1 MPMRPDFLP
10 TRMPLAIT
18 GALAAGMLAALVAGV
33 PAASLTSVA
42 CMLVLLLSG
51 GIAADYWWTRKAW
64 NLEPPELQRH
74 LPVAMAIGARC
85 SVTLQLKNTGQR
97 AWDMQVFDHPGAPLQ
112 FSGLP
117 ARLRLPPH
125 SITDYIYQVTPA
137 GRGDAQ
143 FERAEVRVRSRLGLL
158 LLRRRLG
165 ARELRRVYPDFAQIS
180 RYAWLA
186 GDRRLAELGVKTW
199 QRRGEGTDFK
209 QLSEYRPGDPIRHI
223 DWKATLR
230 ARRPIVREF
239 QDERDQNVLLLLDCG
254 RRMRADEQAGIGGH
268 FDQVLNAT
276 VLLAYVALRQGDAVG
291 VQTFAVPEGSERHIP
306 PSKGNLALN
315 RMMSSLYDLQPTLT
329 QPDYLRAAGAVMR
342 TLRRRSL
349 VVIITNFRDEDS
361 AELGQALRLLR
372 TRHLV
377 LLASVR
383 ERALRE
389 IAEQPI
395 TDHDSILQIAA
406 AELFTQQRRAAF
418 QRLAS
423 GHSLMVDAEPD
434 LLGMALV
441 NQYRTAKASG
451 VI

>member
-1 MPMRPDFLP
+1 MRPDCLP
-10 TRMPLAIT
+10 TRLPLAFI
-18 GALAAGMLAALVAGV
+18 GALAALMLAALLAGV
-33 PAASLTSVA
+33 PAAPLTRVA
-42 CMLVLLLSG
+42 IALVALLAG
-51 GIAADYWWTRKAW
+51 AMAADYWWTGRSWDRAA
-64 NLEPPELQRH
+64 PELRRH
-74 LPVAMAIGARC
+74 MPVAMAIGAHC
-85 SVTLQLKNTGQR
+85 AVTLQFENPGPR
-97 AWDMQVFDHPGAPLQ
+97 AWDIVVFDHPGWPLE
-112 FSGLP
+112 FGGLP
-117 ARLRLPPH
+117 SRLRLAPR
-125 SITDYIYQVTPA
+125 SVTEYSYQVTPA
-137 GRGDAQ
+137 GRGDAR
-143 FERAEVRVRSRLGLL
+143 FERAEARVRSLLGLL
-158 LLRRRLG
+158 WLRRRVG
-165 ARELRRVYPDFAQIS
+165 TSELRRVYPDFAQIS

-186 GDRRLAELGVKTW
+186 GDRRLAELGVKTR

-209 QLSEYRPGDPIRHI
+209 QLTEYRPGDPIRHL

-254 RRMRADEQAGIGGH
+254 RRMRADELSGSGGH

-276 VLLAYVALRQGDAVG
+276 VLLAYVALRSGDAVG
-291 VQTFAVPEGSERHIP
+291 VQTFAVPAGSERHIP
-306 PSKGNLALN
+306 PAKGNRALN
-315 RMMSSLYDLQPTLT
+315 RLMASLYDLQPTLT
-329 QPDYLRAAGAVMR
+329 QPDYLGAASAVLR

-349 VVIITNFRDEDS
+349 IVIVTNFRDEDS

-389 IAEQPI
+389 IADQPI
-395 TDHDSILQIAA
+395 TDHDSVLQIAA
-406 AELFTQQRRAAF
+406 AQLFAQQRRAAF

-434 LLGMALV
+434 RLGVALV
-441 NQYRTAKASG
+441 NQYRTAKTAG

>member
-1 MPMRPDFLP
+1 MHADFHP
-10 TRMPLAIT
+10 TRLPLAT
-18 GALAAGMLAALVAGV
+18 VGAIAAAMLAALVAGAPV
-33 PAASLTSVA
+33 AWLTTVA
-42 CMLVLLLSG
+42 GGLLLLLG
-51 GIAADYWWTRKAW
+51 TALVADRWWTASRWDESA
-64 NLEPPELQRH
+64 PVLQRR
-74 LPVAMAIGARC
+74 LPAAMAIGARC
-85 SVTLQLKNTGQR
+85 RVALQFHNPGLR
-97 AWDMQVFDHPGAPLQ
+97 PWDVEVFDHPGAPLR
-112 FSGLP
+112 FTGLP
-117 ARLRLPPH
+117 IRLRIAAQGLTET
-125 SITDYIYQVTPA
+125 SYSVTPI
-137 GRGDAQ
+137 GRGDVQ
-143 FERAEVRVRSRLGLL
+143 FEPAELQVRSVLGLVW
-158 LLRRRLG
+158 LRRRLG
-165 ARELRRVYPDFAQIS
+165 KPELRRVYPDFAQIS

-186 GDRRLAELGVKTW
+186 GDRRLAELGVKSW

-209 QLSEYRPGDPIRHI
+209 QLAEYRPGDPVRHI

-291 VQTFAVPEGSERHIP
+291 VQTFGVPEGSERHIP
-306 PSKGNLALN
+306 PAKGDHALN
-315 RMMSSLYDLQPTLT
+315 SLMSGLYDLQPTLM
-329 QPDYLRAAGAVMR
+329 QPDYLAAATAVMR
-342 TLRRRSL
+342 SLRRRSL

-361 AELGQALRLLR
+361 AELSQALRLLH

-383 ERALRE
+383 ESTLRE
-389 IAEQPI
+389 IASQPI
-395 TDHDSILQIAA
+395 TNDASVLQIATA
-406 AELFTQQRRAAF
+406 QLFAQQRRAAF

-434 LLGMALV
+434 RLGVDLV
-441 NQYRTAKASG
+441 NQYRTAKTAG

>member
-1 MPMRPDFLP
+1 MTMQPRFLP
-10 TRMPLAIT
+10 TRVPLAII
-18 GALAAGMLAALVAGV
+18 GALAVLMLVALLAGMPAGPLTGVAS
-33 PAASLTSVA
+33 AS
-42 CMLVLLLSG
+42 VLLL
-51 GIAADYWWTRKAW
+51 AAAMVADYWWTGRSWERAA
-64 NLEPPELQRH
+64 PELRRNM
-74 LPVAMAIGARC
+74 PVAMAIGARC
-85 SVTLQLKNTGQR
+85 EVTLQFENPGPR
-97 AWDMQVFDHPGAPLQ
+97 AWDIVVFDHPGWPLE
-112 FSGLP
+112 FSALP
-117 ARLRLPPH
+117 ARVRLPPL
-125 SITDYIYQVTPA
+125 SLTEYAYQVRPA
-137 GRGDAQ
+137 GRGDAL
-143 FERAEVRVRSRLGLL
+143 FDRAEARVLSHLRLLYL
-158 LLRRRLG
+158 QRRLG

-209 QLSEYRPGDPIRHI
+209 QLTEYRPGDPIRHI

-291 VQTFAVPEGSERHIP
+291 VQTFAVPAGSERHIP
-306 PSKGNLALN
+306 PAKGNRALS
-315 RMMSSLYDLQPTLT
+315 RLMAGLYDLQPTLT
-329 QPDYLRAAGAVMR
+329 QPDYLGAASAVMR
-342 TLRRRSL
+342 SLRRRSL
-349 VVIITNFRDEDS
+349 VVIVTNFRDEDS

-389 IAEQPI
+389 IADQPI
-395 TDHDSILQIAA
+395 TDHDSVLQIAA
-406 AELFTQQRRAAF
+406 AQLFAQQRRAAF
-418 QRLAS
+418 QRLAA

-434 LLGMALV
+434 RLGVALV
-441 NQYRTAKASG
+441 NQYRTAKTAG

>member
-1 MPMRPDFLP
+1 MRADFLP
-10 TRMPLAIT
+10 TRLPLAIT
-18 GALAAGMLAALVAGV
+18 GALAALMLAALLAGMRVA
-33 PAASLTSVA
+33 PLTA
-42 CMLVLLLSG
+42 LAMAMVLLLAVAM
-51 GIAADYWWTRKAW
+51 AADCWWTGRAW
-64 NLEPPELQRH
+64 ERAPPELRRNM
-74 LPVAMAIGARC
+74 PVAMAIGARC
-85 SVTLQLKNTGQR
+85 EVTLLFENPGAR
-97 AWDMQVFDHPGAPLQ
+97 AWDILVFDHPGAPLE
-112 FSGLP
+112 FTALP
-117 ARLRLPPH
+117 ARVRLPPR
-125 SITDYIYQVTPA
+125 SVSNYSYPVTPA
-137 GRGDAQ
+137 GRGDAS
-143 FERAEVRVRSRLGLL
+143 FDRAEVRVRSLLGLVW
-158 LLRRRLG
+158 LRRRVG
-165 ARELRRVYPDFAQIS
+165 TRELRRVYPDFAQIS

-209 QLSEYRPGDPIRHI
+209 QLTEYRPGDPIRHI

-254 RRMRADEQAGIGGH
+254 RRMRADEQAGSGGH

-291 VQTFAVPEGSERHIP
+291 VQTFAVPAGSERHIP
-306 PSKGNLALN
+306 PAKGNRALN
-315 RMMSSLYDLQPTLT
+315 RLMASLYDLQPTLT
-329 QPDYLRAAGAVMR
+329 QPDYLGAAGAVLR
-342 TLRRRSL
+342 SLRRRSL
-349 VVIITNFRDEDS
+349 IVIVTNFRDEDS
-361 AELGQALRLLR
+361 AELGQALQLLR

-395 TDHDSILQIAA
+395 TDHDSVLQIATA
-406 AELFTQQRRAAF
+406 QLFTQQRRAAF
-418 QRLAS
+418 QRLAA

-434 LLGMALV
+434 RLGVALV
-441 NQYRTAKASG
+441 NQYRTAKAAG